1 MEVTQYF
8 VGMFLL
14 PFFLMM
20 MRMTLIIFVMMPLP
34 LPGWLMTILMKM
46 TGWNS
51 IKNMREVPADCRLFT
66 SDSNSC
72 RGRSVS
78 QSVCESVCQSVS
90 QSVSQLVSKT
100 VRLLSHCSELWREVW
115 RYQHCKKMSVNYE
128 VCFISHCCHPVTVW
142 LPSILLR
149 KAGIIWPSCWFL
161 TDSKNNESCV
171 SPTSW

>member
-51 IKNMREVPADCRLFT
+51 IKNIREVPDRPRLVFT
-66 SDSNSC
+66 PNPC
-72 RGRSVS
+72 MVS
-78 QSVCESVCQSVS
+78 
-90 QSVSQLVSKT
+90 L
-100 VRLLSHCSELWREVW
+100 
-115 RYQHCKKMSVNYE
+115 NYLTI
-128 VCFISHCCHPVTVW
+128 VMISY
-142 LPSILLR
+142 R
-149 KAGIIWPSCWFL
+149 II
-161 TDSKNNESCV
+161 KQY
-171 SPTSW
+171 SPC